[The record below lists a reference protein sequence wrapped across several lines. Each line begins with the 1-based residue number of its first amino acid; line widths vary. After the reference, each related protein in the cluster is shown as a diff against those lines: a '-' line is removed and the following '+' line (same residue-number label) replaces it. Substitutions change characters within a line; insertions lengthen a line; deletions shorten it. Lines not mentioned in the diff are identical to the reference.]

1 MSCAMNRGDIMVF
14 VWIAISIGALLIEL
28 LTPSTLISIWFAV
41 GGVIGAV
48 ASLVHLPVEVQ
59 IACFAIVSIV
69 SMLIVRPIA
78 SRYLRGNTV
87 ATNADRFLGEN
98 AEVIQMIKKNE
109 WGQVK
114 VNNTIW
120 HAVSI
125 DGEEIEEHA
134 MVKVLA
140 IEGAKLLV
148 RRIDK

>member
-1 MSCAMNRGDIMVF
+1 MNCAMNRGDIMVF

-28 LTPSTLISIWFAV
+28 LTPSALISIWFAV

-87 ATNADRFLGEN
+87 ADRFLGEN

>member
-1 MSCAMNRGDIMVF
+1 MNCAMNRGDIMVF

-28 LTPSTLISIWFAV
+28 LTPSALISIWFAV

-125 DGEEIEEHA
+125 DGEEIEEHT

>member
-1 MSCAMNRGDIMVF
+1 
-14 VWIAISIGALLIEL
+14 
-28 LTPSTLISIWFAV
+28 
-41 GGVIGAV
+41 
-48 ASLVHLPVEVQ
+48 
-59 IACFAIVSIV
+59 
-69 SMLIVRPIA
+69 
-78 SRYLRGNTV
+78 
-87 ATNADRFLGEN
+87 
-98 AEVIQMIKKNE
+98 MIKKNE

>member
-1 MSCAMNRGDIMVF
+1 MVF

-28 LTPSTLISIWFAV
+28 LTPSALISIWFAV

-48 ASLVHLPVEVQ
+48 ASLVHLPIEVQ

-87 ATNADRFLGEN
+87 ATNVDRFLGEN

>member
-1 MSCAMNRGDIMVF
+1 MNYALNRGDSMVF
-14 VWIAISIGALLIEL
+14 VWIVISISALLIEL
-28 LTPSTLISIWFAV
+28 FTPSALVSIWFAV
-41 GGVIGAV
+41 GGVIGAL
-48 ASLVHLPVEVQ
+48 ASLIHLPLEAQ
-59 IACFAIVSIV
+59 IACFVIVSIV
-69 SMLIVRPIA
+69 SMLVVRPIA

-98 AEVIQMIKKNE
+98 AEVIQTIKQNE

-114 VNNTIW
+114 VKNTVW
-120 HAVSI
+120 HAVSV

-148 RRIDK
+148 RKIDK

>member
-1 MSCAMNRGDIMVF
+1 MNCAMNRGDIMVF

-28 LTPSTLISIWFAV
+28 LTPSALISIWFAV

>member
-1 MSCAMNRGDIMVF
+1 MVF

-28 LTPSTLISIWFAV
+28 LTPSALISIWFAV

-48 ASLVHLPVEVQ
+48 ASLVHLPIEVQ

>member
-1 MSCAMNRGDIMVF
+1 MVF

-28 LTPSTLISIWFAV
+28 LTPSALISIWFAV

-78 SRYLRGNTV
+78 SRYLRGNTI

>member
-1 MSCAMNRGDIMVF
+1 MVF

-28 LTPSTLISIWFAV
+28 LTPSALISIWFAV

-87 ATNADRFLGEN
+87 ATIADRFLGEN

>member
-1 MSCAMNRGDIMVF
+1 MVF

-28 LTPSTLISIWFAV
+28 LTPSALISIWFAV

>member
-1 MSCAMNRGDIMVF
+1 MNRGDIMVF

-28 LTPSTLISIWFAV
+28 LTPSALISIWFAV